1 LKKNFSYLSNFN
13 KKTKIAYWFS
23 YAEKM
28 DNILLSVKYPGRG
41 TGCCI

>member
-1 LKKNFSYLSNFN
+1 
-13 KKTKIAYWFS
+13 
-23 YAEKM
+23 M